1 MLIRSVTE
9 YARTGVGALYLKIT
23 NVERLETAQQA
34 VVRAITN
41 LMSTTPREV
50 VQKKANLPPLR

>member
-1 MLIRSVTE
+1 MMIRSVAE
-9 YARTGVGALYLKIT
+9 YARTGVGALSLKIT

-41 LMSTTPREV
+41 LMSMTPREV